1 MIKIKVETDPELNP
15 PNDKTVSIIITQ
27 LFKSKGIH
35 NGDLLFIFGK
45 DELLNDLKKEFFNQN
60 YFTDVIAFRINDYAE
75 ENVEGEVY
83 ISLPRV
89 EENAKKFNQPFHKEL
104 GRLIIHGGLHLL
116 GYEDKTDEEKAEM
129 TRQENQYLDQVNWDQ
144 LYG

>member
-1 MIKIKVETDPELNP
+1 MIKIQVETDPELNS
-15 PNDKTVSIIITQ
+15 PNDKTVSAILRH
-27 LFKSKGIH
+27 LFESKGIH
-35 NGDLLFIFGK
+35 NGDLLFIFGN

-60 YFTDVIAFRINDYAE
+60 HFTDVIAFRMNDYAQE
-75 ENVEGEVY
+75 TVEGEVY

-116 GYEDKTDEEKAEM
+116 GYKDKTDEEKAEM
-129 TRQENQYLDQVNWDQ
+129 TRQENQYLDHVNWNQ

>member
-1 MIKIKVETDPELNP
+1 VIKIKVETDPELNP

-27 LFKSKGIH
+27 LFESKGIY
-35 NGDLLFIFGK
+35 NGDLLFIFGN
-45 DELLNDLKKEFFNQN
+45 DQLLNDLKKEFFNQN
-60 YFTDVIAFRINDYAE
+60 HYTDVIAFRMNDYSE

-89 EENAKKFNQPFHKEL
+89 EENAKFFNQPFHKEL

-129 TRQENQYLDQVNWDQ
+129 TRQENQYLDQVNWNQ